1 VKKIGMGKLGM
12 LALASAVVSS
22 AGLGACNKH
31 EGGEESRALGG
42 VGFKLS
48 LPGGVSIENISYTI
62 TGPEGYKK
70 TGLIPVAGSG
80 STFTAK
86 IDGLPVGTGYTIA
99 LEAADLTGQRT
110 CVGTAMFSIAANAVT
125 PVSVTLQCP
134 GVAAETGSVQIDG
147 KLAICPV
154 VRWATANAA
163 NATATSFTLA
173 GLGRDDDNAPN
184 ATLSYLWTATAGTIA
199 TANAAT
205 ATLTCPAGNGPVTIT
220 LEVDDGACKKSLAL
234 DPVVC
239 GGGAVGGAPAPG
251 GAGGAGV
258 GGAGIGGAGTGVGGA
273 GVGGAGVGGAG
284 VGGAGVGGAGV
295 GGAGVGGAGVG
306 GAGVGGAGVGG
317 AGVGGAGVGGAGVG
331 GAGTG
336 GAGTGGAGTG
346 GGGALA
352 ACNAC
357 EASPPDGSTFCGE
370 KLTAGRALTGSTVAG
385 PRPGV
390 AKAALFQEIL
400 DCAHREGCGDVA
412 TDCLCGIGVLAETC
426 FAGTYDAMTGPCKEL
441 FAAGLE
447 STSVTTIASSF
458 ADESNP
464 TGAVVAVLELCDQ
477 LSCAVCL

>member
-1 VKKIGMGKLGM
+1 MKKIGMGKLGM

-295 GGAGVGGAGVG
+295 GGAG
-306 GAGVGGAGVGG
+306 
-317 AGVGGAGVGGAGVG
+317 
-331 GAGTG
+331 TG